1 VQLNPEIVL
10 SPSQAN
16 TFLSCGAKWY
26 FRYAMELPDPAGA
39 GLVRGKAVHGVVE
52 YAMRAKIDGYEL
64 EPGAVSDAY
73 DDAWERAADGAQFNE
88 YDDVD
93 AIKTSGSQLAGK
105 WLREAAPYI
114 EPAACEVP
122 VAGEIG
128 GVRVRG
134 IVDILDTSGRVID
147 LKTASRK
154 PSGLSAD
161 HALQLATYAA
171 LTPGASG
178 EARIDTLV
186 STKDPQLILT
196 KHTPGAA
203 GQRLVERI
211 YPLVA
216 EGIAGGLFTPNRN
229 ATTCNRRYCSF
240 WRECEREYGG
250 CVE

>member
-1 VQLNPEIVL
+1 MLLNPEIVL
-10 SPSQAN
+10 SPSQAS
-16 TFLSCGAKWY
+16 TFLGCSAKWY
-26 FRYAMELPDPAGA
+26 FRYMLELPDPAGA

-52 YAMRAKIDGYEL
+52 YAMKAKIEGYEL
-64 EPGAVSDAY
+64 EPAALGDAY
-73 DDAWERAADGAQFNE
+73 DDAWERAAEGAQFAE

-93 AIKTSGSQLAGK
+93 ALKTSGAQLARK
-105 WLREAAPYI
+105 WLEEAAPYI

-196 KHTPGAA
+196 EHTPGPA

-216 EGIAGGLFTPNRN
+216 EGIAGGLFTPNRG
-229 ATTCNRRYCSF
+229 AMLCSRRLCSF
-240 WRECEREYGG
+240 WRECEAEFGG
-250 CVE
+250 VVE